1 MPLSKKVKNLLLRTC
16 EKYGVDP
23 DLIDT
28 AQIDPSLTYDEVKPV
43 IEEMIS
49 LLSPEHLPVSIR
61 EARRKEKEMFELM
74 KEEMTAALNEAI
86 VLYRDHRRERGIKSK
101 LKRLKLFAE
110 YVRADGKVLAKEEM
124 RIEREFGSGR
134 TINYHKILS
143 YLEKIRGYIERVA
156 EDFKEYPCMLS
167 FIKKAENE
175 IMRGINFAKLK
186 IEGKP
191 PPIIPTQL
199 YYVNREK
206 YERLIATRPHGLS
219 GVSEVLL
226 RAGRLLRNACKKGEL
241 GDLCRRID

>member
-86 VLYRDHRRERGIKSK
+86 LLYRDHRRERGIRSK

-110 YVRADGKVLAKEEM
+110 YLWADGMVLAKEE
-124 RIEREFGSGR
+124 RKIEREFGSGR
-134 TINYHKILS
+134 IIDYRKALP
-143 YLEKIRGYIERVA
+143 YLEKIRTCIEILM
-156 EDFKEYPCMLS
+156 EDFKEYPHMLS

-191 PPIIPTQL
+191 KPIIPTQL
-199 YYVNREK
+199 YYVNREE
-206 YERLIATRPHGLS
+206 YERLIATRPHGVTTV
-219 GVSEVLL
+219 GGVLL
-226 RAGRLLRNACKKGEL
+226 GASRALEDACKKGEL
-241 GDLCRRID
+241 SDLCRRID